1 MRDELSQ
8 TFTVMLLALG
18 VVVALFSPGL
28 TVFFQPWAMI
38 ALFFVITFS
47 LISFADHKQQKFLSM
62 DATTWLIGGW
72 QLVVLPSLVLA
83 LGILGEFPTHIVT
96 MMIVTACA
104 GSLFASPMLAGLLD
118 LDRNRTLTSM
128 VFSTL
133 WTPASL
139 YVFLSLL
146 YESNVNL
153 DIEVYGYRAI
163 IFLVVP
169 FICLLLYRVIM
180 PAIPGGIL
188 DKIENGSRW
197 ASVAALLIFG
207 MGVVHPVADQLYVQ
221 PMTILLYLFIV
232 TVMSVGMFLLT
243 TIVFHRL
250 GGKEALTAGVISGFR
265 NVGLCLALVNDM
277 LAPELKLYVGV
288 SMLPIF
294 LAPAI
299 IRMTVIRR
307 QAFGNAVAA

>member
-1 MRDELSQ
+1 MQDESSQ
-8 TFTVMLLALG
+8 TFTVMLLAFG
-18 VVVALFSPGL
+18 VIVALFSPWL
-28 TVFFQPWAMI
+28 TALFAPWAMI

-47 LISFADHKQQKFLSM
+47 LISFADHKQKNFLSM

-83 LGILGEFPTHIVT
+83 LGILGDFPTDIVT

-118 LDRNRTLTSM
+118 LDRNRTLNSM

-133 WTPASL
+133 WTPVSL
-139 YVFLSLL
+139 YVFLSLF
-146 YESNVNL
+146 YESSVNL

-163 IFLVVP
+163 VFLAVP
-169 FICLLLYRVIM
+169 FICLLLYRIM
-180 PAIPGGIL
+180 IPVMSAKLLNGI
-188 DKIENGSRW
+188 EGGSRW
-197 ASVAALLIFG
+197 ASVIALLIFG
-207 MGVVHPVADQLYVQ
+207 VGVVHPVAQQLYSK
-221 PMTILLYLFIV
+221 PLTILLYLFIV
-232 TVMSVGMFLLT
+232 TVMSVGMFFLT
-243 TIVFHRL
+243 AIVFHRL
-250 GGKEALTAGVISGFR
+250 GDKEAMTAGVISGFR
-265 NVGLCLALVNDM
+265 NVGLCLALVNNM

-299 IRMTVIRR
+299 IRLTLVRR
-307 QAFGNAVAA
+307 QPVGDVVPA